1 MRNLYDIIEDC
12 KTNGRPDYEELRYA
26 LLVYNFLFNMD
37 HKNLRDELLKE
48 ERPAKFIRELKA
60 QNSFDMA
67 KKALNM
73 SPKEYLG
80 WNNDPE
86 NPEYQRFHAIGCKLV
101 DKALKGELPNQKKVG
116 GDKNETKP

>member
-67 KKALNM
+67 KKALNK

-116 GDKNETKP
+116 GDSK